1 MTMKRW
7 IGYVACLMLASG
19 FACFANEPLPERI
32 AHIKK
37 VRIRSIEGHRFV
49 RLSEYFTGK
58 ENTGNR
64 MIVRSQP
71 EERTGMYFILRLD
84 RPVCD
89 IQDASTVRMSML
101 LPLLA
106 EPIVYEMPFASEKK
120 RTRTVMVGITGSD
133 WKMGGIVP
141 VGWHVGIED
150 DDGNILAEHSS
161 FLWRMPEED
170 TTFDAGR

>member
-1 MTMKRW
+1 MKRW
-7 IGYVACLMLASG
+7 IGYFACLILVG
-19 FACFANEPLPERI
+19 VFACGANEVLPERA
-32 AHIKK
+32 AHIEK

-58 ENTGNR
+58 ENPGNR

-71 EERTGMYFILRLD
+71 DERTGLYFILRLD

-89 IQDASTVRMSML
+89 IQDASKVRMSML

-106 EPIVYEMPFASEKK
+106 EPIVYEMPFSGEKK
-120 RTRTVMVGITGSD
+120 RTKTVMVGITGSD
-133 WKMGGIVP
+133 WTMGGIIP

-150 DDGNILAEHSS
+150 DAGHILAEHSS
-161 FLWRMPEED
+161 FLWRMPEAD
-170 TTFDAGR
+170 TAFDAGK

>member
-1 MTMKRW
+1 MKMTRW
-7 IGYVACLMLASG
+7 IGYVACLMLANTFLCS
-19 FACFANEPLPERI
+19 ANEPPPQRV
-32 AHIKK
+32 AHIDK

-71 EERTGMYFILRLD
+71 DERTGLYFILRLD

-89 IQDASTVRMSML
+89 IHDASKVRMSIL

-106 EPIVYEMPFASEKK
+106 EPIVYEMPFAGEKK
-120 RTRTVMVGITGSD
+120 RTRTVMVGLTGSD
-133 WKMGGIVP
+133 WQMGNITP
-141 VGWHVGIED
+141 VGWHVGVED
-150 DDGNILAEHSS
+150 DAGNILAEHSS
-161 FLWRMPEED
+161 FLWRMPDQD
-170 TTFDAGR
+170 TALDAAE